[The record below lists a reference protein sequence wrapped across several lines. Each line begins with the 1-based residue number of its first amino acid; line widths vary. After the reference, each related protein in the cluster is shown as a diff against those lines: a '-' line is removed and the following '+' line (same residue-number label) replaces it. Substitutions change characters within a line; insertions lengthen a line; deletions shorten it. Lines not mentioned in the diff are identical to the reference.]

1 MGKHFLVNDDM
12 FCAENEQVKNNT
24 FIGQPTNDNPL
35 PKYDDIKGILPR
47 PVWDNHD
54 DVIRC
59 YDKAWQLAF
68 GNLRKANSEAGFV
81 SDFIDTAFNGYL
93 FMWDSSFILMFGKYA
108 SHIFDFQKTLD
119 NFYANQHKDGFIC
132 REICETERG
141 AQFTRDDPV
150 STGPNIMPW
159 VEWDYFQSTGD
170 FERLRR
176 VFDPLCAYHKWLQLN
191 RSWPDG
197 SYFSCGLACGMDN
210 LPRTQAQYHDL
221 VSHGFMS
228 WIDTCAQQYLSA
240 DILIKMAKLLKRDDE
255 VLWLKDEMQLLYNTV
270 NNKMWDEKTAF
281 YYDTMR
287 DGSFSAA
294 KTVGAYWTL
303 MSDLVP
309 NERLPRFVAHLD
321 NPAEFKRK
329 NRIPALSA
337 DSEGYCAD
345 GNYWCGGVWAPTN
358 YMTMCG
364 LYRNGYFTLAHEIAC
379 DYLKNVVEV
388 FESSDTLYENYAPE
402 SAAHG
407 NPAKKDFVGWTGLAP
422 ISILFEYV
430 FGIHPDA
437 MNRRIT
443 WHVTLTERH
452 GICGYR
458 LGDATVDLICEA
470 RESADNEPII
480 TVKSDLP
487 VTVEI
492 IWGDNTRTVTAE

>member
-1 MGKHFLVNDDM
+1 MTKHFLVNDDM
-12 FCAENEQVKNNT
+12 FCAENPQVKNNT
-24 FIGQPTNDNPL
+24 FIGQKTNDNPL
-35 PKYDDIKGILPR
+35 PKYDDVKQRLPR
-47 PVWDNHD
+47 PVWDGHD

-68 GNLRKANSEAGFV
+68 GNLRKAKPEAGFV

-108 SHIFDFQKTLD
+108 GHIFNFQQTLD

-132 REICETERG
+132 REICESEPG

-159 VEWDYFQSTGD
+159 VEWDYFMSTGD
-170 FERLRR
+170 KQRISR
-176 VFDPLCAYHKWLQLN
+176 VFDPLCAYHRWLQLN

-197 SYFSCGLACGMDN
+197 SYWSSGFACGMDN
-210 LPRTQAQYHDL
+210 LPRTEAQYNNM

-240 DILIKMAKLLKRDDE
+240 DILIKMAKLLGREDE
-255 VLWLKDEMQLLYNTV
+255 VQWLKDEKELLYNTV

-287 DGSFSAA
+287 DGAFSGV

-303 MSDLVP
+303 MSDLAP
-309 NERLPRFVAHLD
+309 SNKLPHFIAHLD

-337 DSEGYCAD
+337 DCEQYSAD
-345 GNYWCGGVWAPTN
+345 GDYWCGGVWAPTN

-364 LYRNGYFTLAHEIAC
+364 LNRCGYFTLAHEIAC

-388 FESSDTLYENYAPE
+388 FNQSGTLYENYAPE

-407 NPAKKDFVGWTGLAP
+407 TPAKKDFVGWTGLAP

-430 FGIHPDA
+430 FGIQPDA

-443 WHVTLTERH
+443 WRVSLTERH

-470 RESADNEPII
+470 RDSAEDEPII

-487 VTVEI
+487 VTVDI
-492 IWGDNTRTVTAE
+492 IWGENTRTVKSE